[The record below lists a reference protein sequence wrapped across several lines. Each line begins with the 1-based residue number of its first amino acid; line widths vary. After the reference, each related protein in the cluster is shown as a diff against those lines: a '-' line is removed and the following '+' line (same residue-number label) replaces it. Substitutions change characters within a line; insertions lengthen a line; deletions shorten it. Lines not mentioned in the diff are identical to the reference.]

1 MHNLWY
7 NKHSSD
13 TKAHILII
21 QENKKIIF
29 DKNET
34 EEEKEK
40 KNNKREYLHSNKTPS
55 DELPLW
61 RHCVVDTL
69 SKTTKTKNLEISV
82 EILAENMFN
91 ILAFVFGN
99 IITLAN
105 LIKKFKAKLS
115 SDSSTTTNQ
124 KKRIYRF
131 FT

>member
-40 KNNKREYLHSNKTPS
+40 KK
-55 DELPLW
+55 
-61 RHCVVDTL
+61 
-69 SKTTKTKNLEISV
+69 
-82 EILAENMFN
+82 
-91 ILAFVFGN
+91 
-99 IITLAN
+99 
-105 LIKKFKAKLS
+105 
-115 SDSSTTTNQ
+115 
-124 KKRIYRF
+124 
-131 FT
+131 

>member
-1 MHNLWY
+1 M
-7 NKHSSD
+7 K
-13 TKAHILII
+13 
-21 QENKKIIF
+21 QKK
-29 DKNET
+29 K
-34 EEEKEK
+34 KKK